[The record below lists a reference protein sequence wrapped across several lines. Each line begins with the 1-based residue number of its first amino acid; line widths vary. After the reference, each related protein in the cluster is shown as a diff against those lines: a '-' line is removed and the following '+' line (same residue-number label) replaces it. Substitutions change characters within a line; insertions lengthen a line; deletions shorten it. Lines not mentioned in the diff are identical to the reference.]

1 MYTYNI
7 VENDHVIG
15 VAKGRENA
23 FKYIQKQIAYEGIVG
38 GFWRGD
44 RYIVDGKP
52 VYTIERASDE

>member
-7 VENDHVIG
+7 IENGYKIG

-23 FKYIQKQIAYEGIVG
+23 FKYVQKQLGYEGLTG
-38 GFWRGD
+38 GFWWGD